1 MGFKEA
7 VPYLMLLAVLTSV
20 GVTVGYI
27 GFAAGT
33 SDSRNELQKHIAVLT
48 ATNMFVVLVLGVLY
62 YYYIQMNSSS
72 FVPMTIL
79 ITSFN
84 TFLSI
89 MSVSIAVLQ
98 QVSI

>member
-7 VPYLMLLAVLTSV
+7 VPYLMLIAVLTSV
-20 GVTVGYI
+20 GITVGYI

-62 YYYIQMNSSS
+62 YYYVQMNTAA

-79 ITSFN
+79 IVSF
-84 TFLSI
+84 TLFLAI

-98 QVSI
+98 QVSS